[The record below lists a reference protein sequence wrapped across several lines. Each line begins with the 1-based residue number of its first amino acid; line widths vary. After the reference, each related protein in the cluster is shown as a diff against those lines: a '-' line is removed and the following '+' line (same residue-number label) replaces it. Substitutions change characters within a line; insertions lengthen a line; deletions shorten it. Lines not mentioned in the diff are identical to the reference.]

1 MKIEYSVLDPT
12 GNITILVHTPVPV
25 GKQPDVASWLMEQ
38 EPDAEQVGFLSKDIG
53 CDIALRMAGGEF
65 CGNASMSAAALA
77 AMEAG
82 RMKARMSVR
91 VSGAAGPV
99 LTEVSLLPDGS
110 WSGSV
115 QMPRPKGPRLIVLPG
130 YGAPCPVMEFDGIS
144 HVILEEPMKREQAEN
159 LAPEWCAALGAEAV
173 GLMFFDR
180 KSFRLDPLVYVPA
193 ARTLCWENS
202 CASGSTAVGVY
213 LAAEAG
219 RPVTAILYQ
228 PGGSLTVTADAEGT
242 PVLGGTIR
250 LRKTASLELPEE
262 LRTETES

>member
-1 MKIEYSVLDPT
+1 MKIEYSILDPT

-25 GKQPDVASWLMEQ
+25 KHQPRVASGLMEQ
-38 EPDAEQVGFLSKDIG
+38 EPDTEQVGFLSEDTD

-65 CGNASMSAAALA
+65 CGNASMSAAVLA
-77 AMEAG
+77 AMQTG
-82 RMKARMSVR
+82 RKKARMSVR

-99 LTEVSLLPDGS
+99 LAEVSQLPDGS

-115 QMPRPKGPRLIVLPG
+115 QMPRPKGPRMMVLPG
-130 YGAPCPVMEFDGIS
+130 YDVPCPVMEFEGIS
-144 HVILEEPMKREQAEN
+144 HVILEEPMGMEQAEA

-193 ARTLCWENS
+193 AGTLCWENS
-202 CASGSTAVGVY
+202 CATGSTAVGTY

-219 RPVTAILYQ
+219 GPVTAILYQ
-228 PGGSLTVTADAEGT
+228 PGGSLTITADTEGA

-250 LRKTASLELPEE
+250 LRKTAGLELRQDFP
-262 LRTETES
+262 SIA